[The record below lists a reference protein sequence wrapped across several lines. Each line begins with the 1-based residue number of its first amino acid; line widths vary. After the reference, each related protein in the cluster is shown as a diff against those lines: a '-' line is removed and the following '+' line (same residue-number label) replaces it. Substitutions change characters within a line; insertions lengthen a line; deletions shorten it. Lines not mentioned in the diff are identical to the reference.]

1 MRDVEQNG
9 GWRTEIDENLAAFL
23 ADTNSIYFA
32 TASADGQPY
41 IQHRGGPKGF
51 VKILDKNT
59 IAFAD
64 YSGNRQYITQGNLT
78 ENPKAHIFVMDY
90 AHRRRVKIW
99 GEARVVDD
107 DPALLKSLM
116 PAGYKARP
124 EQVILFKISA
134 WDTNCPQHIPQKFD
148 AADVAAALASRD
160 ARIAE
165 LEAEAGE
172 IEKPGIGG
180 ELDRAKPSRWKSS
193 AMLPRNQPLPGLR
206 RLLRVFE
213 QLAAVH
219 HRGRRRARP
228 DSAKFV
234 NDKLSG
240 MRCDG
245 ERCSALSGQDRRRDV
260 VRDLCGAAGS
270 VPDLHARRS
279 RMRDGAAQARAAGS

>member
-1 MRDVEQNG
+1 MSGTHAHSSDVAFTPAVKAIQARKGSRDGYARVEQNG

-23 ADTNSIYFA
+23 ADTDSFYMA
-32 TASADGQPY
+32 TATAVGQPY

-51 VKILDKNT
+51 IKILDKNT

-64 YSGNRQYITQGNLT
+64 YSGNRQYVTQGNLS

-116 PAGYKARP
+116 PVGYKARP

-160 ARIAE
+160 ARIVE
-165 LEAEAGE
+165 LEAE
-172 IEKPGIGG
+172 
-180 ELDRAKPSRWKSS
+180 LAKLKS
-193 AMLPRNQPLPGLR
+193 
-206 RLLRVFE
+206 
-213 QLAAVH
+213 AV
-219 HRGRRRARP
+219 
-228 DSAKFV
+228 S
-234 NDKLSG
+234 
-240 MRCDG
+240 
-245 ERCSALSGQDRRRDV
+245 
-260 VRDLCGAAGS
+260 AAG
-270 VPDLHARRS
+270 
-279 RMRDGAAQARAAGS
+279 